1 MKTILPVMQFAVNIT
16 NHTRRYNIFP
26 NLTNTKTFLIHFTKS
41 TSLYR
46 VPVDV
51 LEREKKINRIH
62 TKTFQS
68 IILVYVTLHA
78 IRFKLWLLFRAKRS
92 DTHLKLVISCYML
105 DKTVFWNLTDS
116 ILPFKFKILMVN
128 SPKIQRKE

>member
-1 MKTILPVMQFAVNIT
+1 MKTILPVMQFDVNIT

-26 NLTNTKTFLIHFTKS
+26 NLTNTKTFLIDFTKS

-51 LEREKKINRIH
+51 LEREKNNRIH
-62 TKTFQS
+62 TTSFQS

-78 IRFKLWLLFRAKRS
+78 IRFKL
-92 DTHLKLVISCYML
+92 
-105 DKTVFWNLTDS
+105 
-116 ILPFKFKILMVN
+116 
-128 SPKIQRKE
+128 

>member
-26 NLTNTKTFLIHFTKS
+26 NLTNTKTCLIDFTKS

-51 LEREKKINRIH
+51 LEREKKN
-62 TKTFQS
+62 
-68 IILVYVTLHA
+68 
-78 IRFKLWLLFRAKRS
+78 
-92 DTHLKLVISCYML
+92 
-105 DKTVFWNLTDS
+105 
-116 ILPFKFKILMVN
+116 
-128 SPKIQRKE
+128 

>member
-1 MKTILPVMQFAVNIT
+1 MKTILPVMQFAENIT

-26 NLTNTKTFLIHFTKS
+26 NLTNTKTFLIDFTKS

-46 VPVDV
+46 VLVDV

-78 IRFKLWLLFRAKRS
+78 IRFKL
-92 DTHLKLVISCYML
+92 
-105 DKTVFWNLTDS
+105 
-116 ILPFKFKILMVN
+116 
-128 SPKIQRKE
+128 

>member
-1 MKTILPVMQFAVNIT
+1 MQFAVNIT

-26 NLTNTKTFLIHFTKS
+26 NLTNTKTFLIDFTKS

-51 LEREKKINRIH
+51 LEREKNNRIH
-62 TKTFQS
+62 TTSFQS

-78 IRFKLWLLFRAKRS
+78 IRFKL
-92 DTHLKLVISCYML
+92 
-105 DKTVFWNLTDS
+105 
-116 ILPFKFKILMVN
+116 
-128 SPKIQRKE
+128 

>member
-26 NLTNTKTFLIHFTKS
+26 NLTNTKTFLILIDFTKS

-51 LEREKKINRIH
+51 LEREKK
-62 TKTFQS
+62 
-68 IILVYVTLHA
+68 
-78 IRFKLWLLFRAKRS
+78 
-92 DTHLKLVISCYML
+92 
-105 DKTVFWNLTDS
+105 
-116 ILPFKFKILMVN
+116 
-128 SPKIQRKE
+128 